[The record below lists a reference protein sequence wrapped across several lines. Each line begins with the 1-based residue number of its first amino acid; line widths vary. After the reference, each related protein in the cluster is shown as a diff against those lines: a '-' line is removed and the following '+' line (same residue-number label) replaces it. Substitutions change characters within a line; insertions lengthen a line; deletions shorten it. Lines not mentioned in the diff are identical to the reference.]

1 MSKTG
6 LSGDRG
12 IFLLVMAGV
21 AALGAVVWTV
31 WGWNA
36 RSALAGTSFYF
47 WFLLCMCGELL
58 RVSLSSSR
66 GVATMA
72 ACPHIAALL
81 VLRRPEAMAVVG
93 LTTLVAGRFVHRRSW
108 AQSAFEAGAVTAV
121 VGLARVAFDA
131 LAADGWRPS
140 TLVAAG
146 HYVPVLA
153 AAAVY
158 FLATYG
164 VRLLWT
170 TVEEG
175 SLATATQSQSG
186 PAYEFLSGGVL
197 LSLGMLLAIQFK
209 TAGAIGAFLVAVPVV
224 VAKYGLE
231 HFARGGGGRSR
242 SDSYTERPR
251 IAA

>member
-21 AALGAVVWTV
+21 ATLGGLAWTV

-36 RSALAGTSFYF
+36 RAALAGTSLYF

-58 RVSLSSSR
+58 RASTSNRATS
-66 GVATMA
+66 TMA
-72 ACPHIAALL
+72 ACVHIACLL

-93 LTTLVAGRFVHRRSW
+93 LSSLVAARLVHRRSW
-108 AQSAFEAGAVTAV
+108 AQSAFEAGALTAV
-121 VGLARVAFDA
+121 VGLTRMVFDA
-131 LAADGWRPS
+131 LAPDGWRPS

-158 FLATYG
+158 FVANYG
-164 VRLLWT
+164 TRVLWT

-175 SLATATQSQSG
+175 SLANATQSQSG
-186 PAYEFLSGGVL
+186 LGFEFLSAGVQ

-209 TAGAIGAFLVAVPVV
+209 TAGALGAFLLAVPVV

-231 HFARGGGGRSR
+231 HFAHHGGRSR
-242 SDSYTERPR
+242 SDSLGAERPR
-251 IAA
+251 LAA